1 MKATRFLVSGVVQGV
16 GYRFFAVRAAGGLG
30 VRGYVRNLP
39 DGRVEV
45 VAQGAPDALTR
56 FEGVLRQGPRGGRVD
71 AIEPSEAALDHELD
85 AFEIRR

>member
-30 VRGYVRNLP
+30 ISGYARNLP

-45 VAQGAPDALTR
+45 LAQGAPDALSR
-56 FEGVLRQGPRGGRVD
+56 FKDVLRQGPRGGRVD
-71 AIEPSEAALDHELD
+71 SIESSEAALDPDLD
-85 AFEIRR
+85 DFEIRR